1 MKRISFILLG
11 IIVLVLIAATI
22 LEKMYGT
29 PFVTG
34 MVYGSWWFIA
44 LWATLAITALCYMY
58 QRKLFRRPATMLLH
72 LSFVV
77 ILAGALV
84 THFCGIQG
92 TIHLRKGEPA
102 NAFINRESQMVE
114 MLPFALTLK
123 EFRLHTYPGTQSA
136 MDYESVVEVNNMNDI
151 MIIPQTEDTASA
163 APAFTI
169 SIGNNTMHI
178 SMNKICTRR
187 HYRFYQSGYDPDL
200 GGTYLSVSYDPWG
213 IGLTYTGYALLLLS
227 MILLMV
233 LPNEGFRRCIRQSRQ
248 KSAVGAALLFLS
260 AMPMQGADAPKV
272 LPPHVAAEFGQL
284 YTYYNGRICPLQTVA
299 IDFTTKLHGSAT
311 YKGYTAEQVFTGWM
325 FFPTT
330 WTDQPFI
337 KIKSAN
343 VRQLLDIDGRYA
355 CYDDFFDH
363 GSYRLDPLL
372 ADMHS
377 GTDVADSRG
386 VAEADEKMNI
396 LLMLFNA
403 ELLKIYP
410 VDGDEGGKMEDG
422 RGNTGALTWYS
433 QGDNLPVDLPHDQW
447 FFIKHSMDYIGE
459 LAAKGAYGE
468 LSETL
473 GKIKKY
479 QTKTAGASRLPSDTQ
494 FEAELLY
501 NRINYTKPLA
511 MMLLLAGII
520 LFITG
525 LVLTARGAV
534 VPRWLDALLVAVT
547 VLCLVYL
554 VMFIVWRAIASGHF
568 PLANGYE
575 TMVFMSALSLILT
588 ICLWRR
594 HSLMPSFGFIMSGLT
609 LLVAMMGQSNPQIT
623 PLMPVLASPLLSIH
637 VCVIMMSYTLLA
649 FTALTG
655 IAVLARPSAQPA
667 DLTRLSQLMLYPAL
681 FLLTAGIF
689 IGAVWANVSW
699 GRYWGWDPKEVW
711 ALITMI
717 VYALPL
723 HRESIAWLRNPRHY
737 HLYMLLAFLSV
748 IITYFGVNFFLGGMH
763 SYAAN

>member
-1 MKRISFILLG
+1 MKHISFILLG
-11 IIVLVLIAATI
+11 IIVVVLIAATI
-22 LEKMYGT
+22 LEKAYGT
-29 PFVTG
+29 PFVTSQ
-34 MVYGSWWFIA
+34 VYGSWWFIA
-44 LWATLAITALCYMY
+44 LWAALAACAMCYMC
-58 QRKLFRRPATMLLH
+58 QRRLFRRPATMLLH
-72 LSFVV
+72 LSFAL
-77 ILAGALV
+77 ILAGALT
-84 THFCGIQG
+84 THFCGVQG
-92 TIHLRKGEPA
+92 SIHLRKGETT
-102 NAFINRESQMVE
+102 NAYINRESQMME

-151 MIIPQTEDTASA
+151 NIIPQTEDTASA
-163 APAFTI
+163 TPAFTI

-178 SMNKICTRR
+178 SMNNIGTHR

-233 LPNEGFRRCIRQSRQ
+233 LPREGFRRMLRS
-248 KSAVGAALLFLS
+248 KSLS
-260 AMPMQGADAPKV
+260 ALTLFVMLSATSVPAHAETSPKV
-272 LPPHVAAEFGQL
+272 LPADVAAKFGEL
-284 YTYYNGRICPLQTVA
+284 YAYYNGRICPLQTVA
-299 IDFTTKLHGSAT
+299 IDFTTKLHGSAS

-337 KIKSAN
+337 NIKSGK
-343 VRQLLDIDGRYA
+343 VRQLLGIDSRYA
-355 CYDDFFDH
+355 CYDNFFDH
-363 GSYRLDPLL
+363 GSYRLDSLL
-372 ADMHS
+372 ADIHS
-377 GTDVADSRG
+377 GQDVADSRG
-386 VAEADEKMNI
+386 IAEADEKMNI

-410 VDGDEGGKMEDG
+410 VDGH
-422 RGNTGALTWYS
+422 ALTWYS
-433 QGDNLPVDLPHDQW
+433 QGDNLPTDLPHDQW

-459 LAAKGAYGE
+459 LATKGAYGE
-468 LSETL
+468 LGETL
-473 GKIKKY
+473 VKIKKY

-494 FEAELLY
+494 FDAELLY
-501 NRINYTKPLA
+501 NRINYTRPLA
-511 MMLLLAGII
+511 MLLLTLGII
-520 LFITG
+520 LFVTG
-525 LVLTARGAV
+525 LVLTAREAHL
-534 VPRWLDALLVAVT
+534 PRWLDAVMLAVT
-547 VLCLVYL
+547 VVCLIYL
-554 VMFIVWRAIASGHF
+554 VMFITWRAIASGHF

-575 TMVFMSALSLILT
+575 TMVFMSALSLVLT

-623 PLMPVLASPLLSIH
+623 PLMPVLSSPLLSIH
-637 VCVIMMSYTLLA
+637 VCVIMAAYTLLA
-649 FTALTG
+649 FTALIS
-655 IAVLARPSAQPA
+655 IATLAGPQKVAAQ
-667 DLTRLSQLMLYPAL
+667 LTRMSQLMLYPAL

-689 IGAVWANVSW
+689 IGAVWANISW

-711 ALITMI
+711 ALITMM

-723 HRESIAWLRNPRHY
+723 HRESIAWFRQPRHY

-763 SYAAN
+763 SYANS